1 MKKNAKRIGVLV
13 LVFLLLLTLDISALK
28 KYISFSKVKY
38 WIEEDY
44 NFYKI
49 SKSFF
54 GEELNFFYNGDA
66 QVSGNIIDIICQ
78 NGYNYVYQ
86 SNDTLYLNDFG
97 VVSKIKKI
105 DDYYEV
111 TIVGD
116 DKKLTYGML
125 KEVMVNV
132 YDKIDTDTLIG
143 YIDYSEVGYLYYYY
157 QN

>member
-28 KYISFSKVKY
+28 KYIGFSKVKY

-66 QVSGNIIDIICQ
+66 YVSGYIIDTIYQ

-86 SNDTLYLNDFG
+86 SNDTLYLNYFG
-97 VVSKIKKI
+97 VLSKIKKI

-116 DKKLTYGML
+116 DKKVTYGML

-132 YDKIDTDTLIG
+132 YDKVDTDTLIG